1 MIEVIYDKDKEK
13 DKLIMA
19 IIDEN
24 VKAVD
29 GSRVRLRLLDD
40 IEIGD
45 ETIKK
50 GTYLYGGV
58 S

>member
-1 MIEVIYDKDKEK
+1 MTKKTKEVSDYFNTVGKDKEK

-45 ETIKK
+45 
-50 GTYLYGGV
+50 
-58 S
+58 